1 MDLKKIQSL
10 GQKLKA
16 QLSVVDGKLAKAE
29 EEEQRVH
36 KKKEVK
42 KK

>member
-16 QLSVVDGKLAKAE
+16 QLSVIDSKLEKAE
-29 EEEQRVH
+29 EEEQRV
-36 KKKEVK
+36 KSKQVK
-42 KK
+42 KN